1 MLNKKKL
8 YLKIK
13 TNETEDLY
21 MIKNISLINQKINVW
36 KSINLTKNVIILRM
50 RKKLEV
56 FFWDMLQNLK
66 KPKCLYF
73 L

>member
-21 MIKNISLINQKINVW
+21 MIKNISLINQKINV
-36 KSINLTKNVIILRM
+36 
-50 RKKLEV
+50 
-56 FFWDMLQNLK
+56 
-66 KPKCLYF
+66 
-73 L
+73 